1 MKKYYSKLFK
11 FLPHFL
17 LVFGLSA
24 CVSQTDVGNINQQQA
39 AKARVELALGYLAEN
54 NQAQAKINLDKA
66 LEHAPQYYL
75 VHSAFAYYYQKQ
87 GDVSSAEQS
96 YKNAIKA
103 DPKQGDIYNNYGA
116 FLCTEKRFTEAYAE
130 FDLALKAENYYRQAD
145 TYENKALC
153 ALAENNQDIFQESL
167 EQLKKLDKL
176 RSEKL
181 SLYKSE

>member
-39 AKARVELALGYLAEN
+39 AKARVELALGYLSEN

-116 FLCTEKRFTEAYAE
+116 FLCAEKRFAEAYQQ
-130 FDLALKAENYYRQAD
+130 FDLALQAKNYYRQAD
-145 TYENKALC
+145 TYENKVLC
-153 ALAENNQDIFQESL
+153 ALAENNPNLYQESL
-167 EQLKKLDKL
+167 LQLRKVD
-176 RSEKL
+176 EKRAA
-181 SLYKSE
+181 KFQ